1 MPVTQQ
7 ASALLVAVEEA
18 LSQAVHAAPRR
29 PLAARVLNCSHPP
42 HGLVHLVAPAAS
54 VEEGGGREG
63 EGDVQFTQ
71 FTRRLAADTF
81 ESKHPRRIGN
91 TCQ

>member
-1 MPVTQQ
+1 MTTHWRERASEGETLQGVAVTQQ

-29 PLAARVLNCSHPP
+29 PLAARVLICGHPP

-54 VEEGGGREG
+54 VEGRGGEGRGGGT
-63 EGDVQFTQ
+63 FNS
-71 FTRRLAADTF
+71 LAV
-81 ESKHPRRIGN
+81 
-91 TCQ
+91 